1 MKNSEPKVLEKE
13 KVVAE
18 KLNGRFAMIGFVALV
33 GAYLTTGQIIPG
45 YI

>member
-1 MKNSEPKVLEKE
+1 MSKSKPIEKE

-18 KLNGRFAMIGFVALV
+18 QLNGRFAMIGFIAAV

-45 YI
+45 LV